1 MIDLFMSYP
10 SSRVR
15 TLVYVFLVSTGAF
28 AGTTS
33 AQSPAPGAVAVIP
46 QLAPDSRSDGQRP
59 TLGAVRAAQAPLIDG
74 EIAGDPAWSGAT
86 PSASFWQEQPDEGQ
100 PSSERTEVRVVYTA
114 DTLYVGVICFDR
126 DPSGIIVS
134 DARRDSALDQTDSF
148 QIIFDTYRDG
158 LNGFVF
164 GTNPA
169 GIEYDGQVTNEGQGG
184 GGLAGGQ
191 RQQAGSGSGFNV
203 NWDGAWQVRSRIT
216 ETGWTAEFA
225 IPFRT
230 LRFPSGSSQTWGVN
244 FQRNIRRRNERA
256 YWAPIPRQYS
266 LYRLSLAG
274 SLTGLQ
280 TPTFRNLKI
289 TPFALGNV
297 LKSGVRPAATDFDPD
312 LGMDLKYS
320 VTPSL
325 VLDATV
331 NTDFAQVEID
341 DQQVNLDRF
350 DLFFPEKRPFFLEN
364 AGFFTVGN
372 PGEIDLFFS
381 RRIGIGPSGEEVAI
395 NGGGRLSGKAGKF
408 NVGLLNMQTDDVAAL
423 NVPAGAPEVRLP
435 GSNFTVARISRDLPN
450 RSSVGGIFINR
461 AGTGRFAADE
471 DYNRTYALDGK
482 MGVHQHTVL
491 SSFVAKTET
500 PGVEGDDYAYNLRSR
515 TNLPRFDVEFGY
527 QEVASRFNP
536 EVGFLTRRGYRKPDA
551 RLMTRWRPHLLN
563 LQEIRP
569 HTSYRAF
576 YGIDD
581 DLLESMQWHIDSHWQ
596 FKNSWEV
603 HTGMNVTEEGL
614 RRPFEIY
621 PGIFVPPGSYPHSE
635 AQLVFMTNQGAP
647 VSLNVETRIGGF
659 FGGDRVALTPTL
671 RMRAGES
678 LTAEVAYQRND
689 VNLPWGDF
697 TTNLL
702 RTRLSYSFNTRTF
715 LQGLVQYN
723 DRADLW
729 SVNLRFG
736 WLQAANTGLF
746 VVYTDTRGLYDL
758 FERPQRTDRSLV
770 LKFSRMFDVLR

>member
-1 MIDLFMSYP
+1 MRHRSPDVSRPASLLFAVLMCS
-10 SSRVR
+10 
-15 TLVYVFLVSTGAF
+15 
-28 AGTTS
+28 
-33 AQSPAPGAVAVIP
+33 AVAAAAQP
-46 QLAPDSRSDGQRP
+46 QAPARP
-59 TLGAVRAAQAPLIDG
+59 EAPRPSLTASRAAQPPLLDG
-74 EIAGDPAWSGAT
+74 DIAGDPAWAGAAPSSGFT
-86 PSASFWQEQPDEGQ
+86 QEQPDEGQ
-100 PSSERTEVRVVYTA
+100 PSSERTEVRVIYTR
-114 DTLYVGVICFDR
+114 DTLYVGVICYDR

-148 QIIFDTYRDG
+148 QIILDTYRDS

-203 NWDGAWQVRSRIT
+203 NWDGAWEVRSRISDL
-216 ETGWTAEFA
+216 GWSAEFA

-230 LRFPSGSSQTWGVN
+230 LRFPSGDSQTWGVN
-244 FQRNIRRRNERA
+244 FQRNIRRRNERS
-256 YWAPIPRQYS
+256 YWAPVSRQFN

-274 SLTGLQ
+274 SLGGLE
-280 TPTFRNLKI
+280 TPSFRNLKI
-289 TPFALGNV
+289 TPFVLGNV
-297 LKSGVRPAATDFDPD
+297 IESGVRPTDARFDPD
-312 LGMDLKYS
+312 AGIDLKYS

-325 VLDATV
+325 VLDGTV

-372 PGEIDLFFS
+372 PGEVDLFFS
-381 RRIGIGPSGEEVAI
+381 RRIGIGPSGEQVAI
-395 NGGGRLSGKAGKF
+395 NGGGRLSGKAGRF
-408 NVGLLNMQTDDVAAL
+408 NIGLLNMQTDDVALL
-423 NVPAGAPEVRLP
+423 NPVEGGPLRLA
-435 GSNFTVARISRDLPN
+435 GSNFTVARVSRDLPN
-450 RSSVGGIFINR
+450 RSSVGGLFINR
-461 AGTGRFAADE
+461 GGTGEFKADR
-471 DYNRTYALDGK
+471 DYNRTYAVDGK
-482 MGVHQHTVL
+482 AGIRQHTVL
-491 SSFVAKTET
+491 SSFLARTET
-500 PGVEGDDYAYNLRSR
+500 PDVDSDDYAYNVRSR
-515 TNLPRFDVEFGY
+515 TSVPRFDLDFGY
-527 QEVASRFNP
+527 QEVAARFNP

-551 RLMTRWRPHLLN
+551 RIMTRWRPHVLN

-569 HTSYRAF
+569 HSSYRAF
-576 YGIDD
+576 YGIAD
-581 DLLESMQWHIDSHWQ
+581 DLLESMQWHIDNHWQ
-596 FKNSWEV
+596 FRNSYEV

-614 RRPFEIY
+614 RKPFEIY
-621 PGIFVPPGSYPHSE
+621 PGIFVPAGSYPHSE

-647 VSLNVETRIGGF
+647 LSLNMETRIGGF
-659 FGGDRVALTPTL
+659 FGGDRVQWTPTV
-671 RMRAGES
+671 RMRAGET
-678 LTAEVAYQRND
+678 LTAEVAYQRNAVD
-689 VNLPWGDF
+689 LPWGDF

-746 VVYTDTRGLYDL
+746 VVYTDTHGLYDL
-758 FERPQRTDRSLV
+758 FDRPERTDRSLV
-770 LKFSRMFDVLR
+770 LKFSRIFDVLR